1 MYISNGER
9 KGVIQNGYV
18 EICIWNPGSDFM
30 HWSDWGSRLVLYVP
44 SAGSGYAA
52 GNPGMGAC
60 SRREIVMSSSPS
72 VYLNI
77 RQITEVHHKDVLLK
91 DVADIFC
98 DNPALQNRCSAVKI
112 RKIQKDKPKRY
123 VETIVPVLEKLQ
135 KLDPNLQIH
144 NLGETEFIIDYQ
156 PPKNPAWF
164 WQWIKTIGVCLICFF
179 GAAFAIMTFNNDVSV
194 TAVFHEIYVLIM
206 GREPGGFTVL
216 ELFYS
221 IGLAIGIAVFFNHF
235 AKWKLNT
242 DPTPLEVEMRIYED
256 NISKTLI
263 QNAERKEQDID
274 IY

>member
-1 MYISNGER
+1 MY
-9 KGVIQNGYV
+9 
-18 EICIWNPGSDFM
+18 WFHP
-30 HWSDWGSRLVLYVP
+30 
-44 SAGSGYAA
+44 
-52 GNPGMGAC
+52 
-60 SRREIVMSSSPS
+60 
-72 VYLNI
+72 
-77 RQITEVHHKDVLLK
+77 
-91 DVADIFC
+91 
-98 DNPALQNRCSAVKI
+98 I